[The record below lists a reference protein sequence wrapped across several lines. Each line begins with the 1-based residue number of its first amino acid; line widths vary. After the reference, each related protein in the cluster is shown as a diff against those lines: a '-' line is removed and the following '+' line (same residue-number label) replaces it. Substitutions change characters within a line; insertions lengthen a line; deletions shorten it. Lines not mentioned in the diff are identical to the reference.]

1 MVVKRKLFTP
11 VNAPSRPSQA
21 KRLKALERKVATNS
35 TEVEVETAYSNIELR
50 STSGASGTL
59 NGVLNNVSSAS
70 NDGRNY
76 KTVSVKA
83 SLAQDE
89 VLNSSALYRYRMI
102 LWTNK
107 NDSGRDNT
115 IPSSGDFPLAY
126 GSASGA
132 NTLDFFIDEKR
143 FTVYDDKM
151 QRNDIRRSGTT
162 QPGVGTLIVEQTF
175 RTPKLVRY
183 GPNVGSNQT
192 HGCIGLTVYRQ
203 NLTSGVVERVTAS
216 STDAPR
222 IVSEHKWID
231 P

>member
-1 MVVKRKLFTP
+1 MVVKRKLFKTP
-11 VNAPSRPSQA
+11 AKHTNA
-21 KRLKALERKVATNS
+21 KRLKALERKVATNA
-35 TEVEVETAYSNIELR
+35 TEVEVQTAYSNVELR
-50 STSGASGTL
+50 STSGGSAGTL
-59 NGVLNNVSSAS
+59 NGVLNNVPTSS

-89 VLNSSALYRYRMI
+89 ALLSGDLYRYRMI
-102 LWTNK
+102 LWSNK

-115 IPSSGDFPLAY
+115 VPSSGDFPLAY
-126 GSASGA
+126 GSAAGA

-151 QRNDIRRSGTT
+151 QRNIVIGAAPQT
-162 QPGVGTLIVEQTF
+162 QPGLGTLMVQQTF
-175 RTPKLVRY
+175 RTPKLVRF
-183 GPNVGSNQT
+183 GPNIGSNQT

-203 NLTSGVVERVTAS
+203 NLTTGVVERVQAS
-216 STDAPR
+216 SVDAPL

>member
-1 MVVKRKLFTP
+1 MVVKRKLFP
-11 VNAPSRPSQA
+11 PKNAPSRPSQA
-21 KRLKALERKVATNS
+21 KRLKALERKVATHA
-35 TEVEVETAYSNIELR
+35 TEVEVETAYSNVELR
-50 STSGASGTL
+50 STSGAAGTL
-59 NGVLNNVSSAS
+59 NGVLNNVPSSS

-89 VLNSSALYRYRMI
+89 VLLSSALYRYRMI

-107 NDSGRDNT
+107 NDSGRDS
-115 IPSSGDFPLAY
+115 IVPSSGDFPLAY
-126 GSASGA
+126 GSAAGA

-151 QRNDIRRSGTT
+151 QRNNIEGGT
-162 QPGVGTLIVEQTF
+162 QPGVGTLSVEQTF

-192 HGCIGLTVYRQ
+192 HGCIGLTLYRQ
-203 NLTSGVVERVTAS
+203 NLSTGAVERVTAS